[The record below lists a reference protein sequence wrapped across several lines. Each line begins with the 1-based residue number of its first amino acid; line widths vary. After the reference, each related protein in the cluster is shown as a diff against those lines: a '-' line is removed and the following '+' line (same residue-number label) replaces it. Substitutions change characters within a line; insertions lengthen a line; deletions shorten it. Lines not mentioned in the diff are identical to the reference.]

1 MRCYYFFQETQ
12 TPTYSYYSRK
22 RIVAEGL
29 LDLGLLMANATQLK
43 TLISVGNVQKY
54 YWPILG
60 ATSLSIVIQI
70 IIAVMLLVLG
80 TVEKGSNSSQR
91 AIRLHH
97 ATVVLILIVT
107 VINIFITAFWINV
120 QPDNI

>member
-1 MRCYYFFQETQ
+1 
-12 TPTYSYYSRK
+12 
-22 RIVAEGL
+22 
-29 LDLGLLMANATQLK
+29 MANATQLK
-43 TLISVGNVQKY
+43 TLIYVGNIQKY

-107 VINIFITAFWINV
+107 VINIFITAFWINA